1 MKVAVLGSGPG
12 GYVCAIRLAQLGAEV
27 TVIEDK
33 HIGGVCLNKGCIPTK
48 VLLHSTEIFDLLNK
62 ESSSLG
68 LKMDNLKIDY
78 ELLNTRKNL
87 VVTQLVEGVK
97 SLFDSNN
104 IEFINGRGKL
114 INNNEIEITTPY
126 GIKCLKFDRIV
137 IATGSRPM
145 IIPIEGNK
153 LENVFTSDE
162 LLKIDYIPDSLL
174 IIGGGVIGV
183 EFANIYS
190 NLGTKVTIVEMLPNL
205 VANMDYEIVSYL
217 EESLKE
223 KNVNIYK
230 NTKVMS
236 ISKNGKELRTEID
249 TGDRSF
255 YVNSDLVLMAT
266 GRRPNIE
273 DIGLEQLGIRFSN
286 KGIETDELF
295 KTNIE
300 NIYAIGD
307 CTNGIQL
314 AHQASS
320 AGIAVADSIC
330 GEYTH
335 IDFNT
340 IPFCVYTKPELAGVG
355 ITEQEAQKNKL
366 NYKVGKFPLYGNS
379 KAVINGD
386 TQGIVKIIIDSDTK
400 EVLGMHIA
408 GLNATELI
416 EIGGLAI
423 KLEATANELVN
434 MIFAHPTASES
445 IHEASMDA
453 IDRAIHNIY

>member
-33 HIGGVCLNKGCIPTK
+33 HLGGVCLNKGCIPTK

-68 LKMDNLKIDY
+68 LVVDNLKIDY
-78 ELLNTRKNL
+78 ELLSTRKNL
-87 VVTQLVEGVK
+87 VVEQLVEGVK
-97 SLFDSNN
+97 ALFDANN
-104 IEFINGRGKL
+104 VELINGRGKL
-114 INNNEIEITTPY
+114 INNSEIEITTPT
-126 GIKCLKFDRIV
+126 GIRCMKFDKIV
-137 IATGSRPM
+137 IATGSRPTL
-145 IIPIEGNK
+145 IPIEGNK
-153 LENVFTSDE
+153 LEKVFTSDE
-162 LLKIDYIPDSLL
+162 LLKIDYIPDSIL
-174 IIGGGVIGV
+174 IVGGGVIGV

-205 VANMDYEIVSYL
+205 VSNMDSEIVSFL
-217 EESLKE
+217 EENLIE
-223 KNVNIYK
+223 KNVSIYK
-230 NTKVMS
+230 NTKVMK
-236 ISKNGKELRTEID
+236 ITKDGKELKTEIN

-255 YVNSDLVLMAT
+255 YINSDIVLMAT

-273 DIGLEQLGIRFSN
+273 DIGLEQIGIEFSN
-286 KGIETDELF
+286 QGIVTDELF
-295 KTNIE
+295 KTNID

-320 AGIAVADSIC
+320 AGIVVADSIC
-330 GEYTH
+330 GKYTH

-340 IPFCVYTKPELAGVG
+340 IPFCVYTKPELASVG
-355 ITEQEAQKNKL
+355 ITEQEAQRNKL
-366 NYKVGKFPLYGNS
+366 DYKVGKFPLYGNS

-386 TQGIVKIIIDSDTK
+386 TQGIVKIIIDSNTK

-408 GLNATELI
+408 GLDATELI

-423 KLEATANELVN
+423 KLEATADELVG
-434 MIFAHPTASES
+434 MIFAHPTVSES
-445 IHEASMDA
+445 IHEACMDA
-453 IDRAIHNIY
+453 IDKAIHNIY